1 MTYRLRYALSTVKQ
15 LEKMSPD
22 VQRRIRSKINR
33 LANGLAGDVKRLTNY
48 SPEYRLRVGDW
59 RVLFNVAGD
68 TISIERISHRS
79 DAY

>member
-1 MTYRLRYALSTVKQ
+1 MTYRLRYAQSTVRQ

-33 LANGLAGDVKRLTNY
+33 LTHDLAGDVKRLTNY